1 MDDLLGPKDKTVAK
15 PFDVDS
21 VMKVTKRKAKL
32 HPRDAFKNLSLMEP
46 TPETRKMER
55 LMVETGIHTYEDL
68 CARLSSKRVAYAYS
82 ETRIKRSREWLRS
95 AVTGEKNIVGNVIVY
110 DV

>member
-32 HPRDAFKNLSLMEP
+32 HPRDAFKNLSLME
-46 TPETRKMER
+46 R
-55 LMVETGIHTYEDL
+55 LMVETGIHTYEEL

-82 ETRIKRSREWLRS
+82 ETHIKRSREWLRS
-95 AVTGEKNIVGNVIVY
+95 AVTGEKNVVGNVIVY